1 MRKFIFNL
9 KQILFSFIRLF
20 YSWLQ
25 GGEACAVCGKTVFL
39 SAVCKDCKTKYFSIE
54 KALVSKRCECCGRE
68 LISTKGLCTKCR
80 EEKVLVS
87 IDKMLPLF
95 SYRLWH
101 KEILFKWKMGGVR
114 NISGFYAEL
123 VNKALK
129 YYEIKNIVPVPPR
142 KGKIQEKGWDQI
154 DELCRF
160 LEMKYN
166 YSVFHLLKRNSSV
179 QQKKLNRKDRLETI
193 KNAYSLAEV
202 SGILPETVCL
212 IDDVCTTGSTIECC
226 GRLLKAA
233 GIKNVYVITL
243 YIVD

>member
-9 KQILFSFIRLF
+9 KYIFFSLIRFF

-25 GGEACAVCGKTVFL
+25 GGEACAVCGKTVFT
-39 SAVCKDCKTKYFSIE
+39 SAVCKDCKEKYFSVE
-54 KALVSKRCECCGRE
+54 RALSFSRCECCGRE

-80 EEKVLVS
+80 EQRVLYS
-87 IDKMLPLF
+87 IDKIIPLF

-101 KEILFKWKMGGVR
+101 KEILFKWKMGGIR

-123 VNKALK
+123 VNEVLK
-129 YYEIKNIVPVPPR
+129 KLEIKNIVPVPPR

-154 DELCRF
+154 DELCNF
-160 LEMKYN
+160 LELKYN
-166 YSVFHLLKRNSSV
+166 FKIFKLLKRNSSV

-193 KNAYSLAEV
+193 KNAYSLADF
-202 SGILPETVCL
+202 SGNIPETVCL

-226 GRLLKAA
+226 GRLLKSV
-233 GIKNVYVITL
+233 GIKKVYVVTL